1 MEEERY
7 VEMPAEWGGIIPSQV
22 FLEEAQKIV
31 EEGAKHSLVLRV
43 LGGVGI
49 RLHSLKQV
57 DFAKRLGRL
66 GPGVQ
71 EFTDLDFMAY
81 RKQRDQMKGF
91 FERLGYG
98 KRKATLSTAAS
109 ERQIY
114 FHPKGWFHVDVFFDT
129 LLVANHPLDFK
140 GRLELDNP
148 TVPLTDLLLEKLQIV
163 NFSEKDLKDSL
174 TLLVAHNI
182 GTEDEKEIINAKY
195 VATLL
200 SKDWGFW
207 YTVTTNLNGIR
218 EKVATMNA
226 LASQETE
233 NINTKIKE
241 MLDYIE
247 KEPKSTGWKMRS
259 VIGAK
264 KRWYQPV
271 ETTETVGEF
280 QIWKLKEE
288 PQK

>member
-7 VEMPAEWGGIIPSQV
+7 VEMPEEWGGVIPSQV
-22 FLEEAQKIV
+22 FLDEAQKIV
-31 EEGAKHSLVLRV
+31 EEGAKQGLILRA

-49 RLHSLKQV
+49 RLHSLEHV

-71 EFTDLDFMAY
+71 EFTDLDFMVY
-81 RKQRDQMKGF
+81 RRQRDQMTGF
-91 FERLGYG
+91 FESLGYV
-98 KRKATLSTAAS
+98 KRRATLSTAAS

-114 FHPKGWFHVDVFFDT
+114 FHPKGWFFADVFFDK
-129 LLVANHPLDFK
+129 LLVANHPLDFRS
-140 GRLELDNP
+140 RLELDGP
-148 TVPLTDLLLEKLQIV
+148 TVPLANLFLEKLQIV
-163 NFSEKDLKDSL
+163 NFSGKDLKDTL
-174 TLLVAHNI
+174 TLLVAHGI
-182 GTEDEKEIINAKY
+182 GIKDEKEIINAKY
-195 VATLL
+195 VAALL

-207 YTVTTNLNGIR
+207 YTVTINLNRIR
-218 EKVATMNA
+218 HKVAKMNA
-226 LASQETE
+226 LTSREKESIT
-233 NINTKIKE
+233 TRVKE

-247 KEPKSTGWKMRS
+247 KEPKSAGWKLRS
-259 VIGAK
+259 VVGAK

-288 PQK
+288 TKK